1 MNEMFGSKADFGG
14 LLKSSAPLQVSDVL
28 HKAVIEVNEDG
39 SEAAAATGKIKQTKS
54 NLNYLLLQS
63 KEVIVYN

>member
-1 MNEMFGSKADFGG
+1 MFGSKADFGG
-14 LLKSSAPLQVSDVL
+14 LLKSAAPLQVSDVL

-54 NLNYLLLQS
+54 N
-63 KEVIVYN
+63 